1 MRTLINRRQALI
13 RGLQSAAVASSLAAP
28 SLAWSQSATQA
39 TAKWPVDTLRIMIPA
54 PAGGGVDATC
64 RKVGERLAVHL
75 GITVIP
81 DNKPGAAGLLGAK
94 ALAAAA
100 PDGGTIGLLHSGLVS
115 VQAMGG
121 KLDLVKEFSPVVGRF
136 NENQFIVAVHAESKY
151 RSFAELLKDIAANP
165 GKLNYGTGGQG
176 SPGHMVFERL
186 KEKSASLDA
195 QDVPFK
201 GAVEGVNALMAKNI
215 DFLIGVMST
224 VQVHVKSG
232 RLRALAVTG
241 STRSVQ
247 LPEVPTVAESGVPG
261 FSYTAWGGFFGP
273 SRLPERLVTT
283 LQDAFAK
290 TIKEPDFLQFI
301 AANGSQISQPESAAD
316 FQAFLRESIVR
327 ETVVMTRLGLK
338 AG

>member
-1 MRTLINRRQALI
+1 MKTTFDRRQVLI
-13 RGLQSAAVASSLAAP
+13 RGMQCATAASSLAAP
-28 SLAWSQSATQA
+28 SFAWAQSAA
-39 TAKWPVDTLRIMIPA
+39 PSPAKWPVDTLRIIVPA
-54 PAGGGVDATC
+54 PAGGGVDQTC
-64 RKVGERLAVHL
+64 RKVGERLASHL
-75 GITVIP
+75 GITVVP
-81 DNKPGAAGLLGAK
+81 DNKPGAAGLLGVK

-100 PDGGTIGLLHSGLVS
+100 PDGGTIGLIHSGLVS

-136 NENQFIVAVHAESKY
+136 NETQFIVAVQADSKY
-151 RSFAELLKDIAANP
+151 RSFADLLKDIVANP

-186 KEKSASLDA
+186 EEKVAGLKA

-201 GAVEGVNALMAKNI
+201 GAVEGVNALVSKNI
-215 DFLIGVMST
+215 DFLVGVMST

-241 STRSVQ
+241 GTRSVQ
-247 LPEVPTVAESGVPG
+247 LPDVPTIAESGVPG
-261 FSYTAWGGFFGP
+261 FSYSAWGGFFGP
-273 SRLPERLVTT
+273 ARLPERLVIT
-283 LQDAFAK
+283 LQDAFAR
-290 TIKEPDFLQFI
+290 IVKEPDFLQFI
-301 AANGSQISQPESAAD
+301 AANGSQISQPESATD

-327 ETVVMTRLGLK
+327 ETAVMNRLGLK

>member
-1 MRTLINRRQALI
+1 MRTFINRRQALI
-13 RGLQSAAVASSLAAP
+13 RSLQGVTAATSLAAP
-28 SLAWSQSATQA
+28 SFARAQSATPSPV
-39 TAKWPVDTLRIMIPA
+39 KWPVDTLRIMIPA

-64 RKVGERLAVHL
+64 RKVGEKLASYL

-121 KLDLVKEFSPVVGRF
+121 KLDLVKDFTPVMGRF
-136 NENQFIVAVHAESKY
+136 NESQFIVAVHAESKY
-151 RSFAELLKDIAANP
+151 RSFADLLKDIVANP

-186 KEKSASLDA
+186 EEKIAGLKA

-201 GAVEGVNALMAKNI
+201 GAVEGVNALVSKNI
-215 DFLIGVMST
+215 DFLVGVMST

-241 STRSVQ
+241 GTRSIQ
-247 LPEVPTVAESGVPG
+247 LPDVPTIAESGVPG
-261 FSYTAWGGFFGP
+261 FSYTAWSAFFGP
-273 SRLPERLVTT
+273 PKLPERLCIT

-290 TIKEPDFLQFI
+290 TIKDPDFLQFI
-301 AANGSQISQPESAAD
+301 AANGSQISQPESVVD
-316 FQAFLRESIVR
+316 FQAFLRDAIVR
-327 ETVVMTRLGLK
+327 ETAVMNRLGLK